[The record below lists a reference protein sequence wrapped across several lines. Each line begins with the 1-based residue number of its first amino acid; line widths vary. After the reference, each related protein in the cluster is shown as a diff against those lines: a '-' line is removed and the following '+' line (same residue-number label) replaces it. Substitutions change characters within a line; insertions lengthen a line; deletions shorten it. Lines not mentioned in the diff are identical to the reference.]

1 MRSSK
6 KPFRSSLF
14 PVNGFGAANFNSM
27 GLCVNGSEGKIG
39 FMFGLK
45 IGDMSGGMV
54 WVASGFVGVFGLA
67 SVLSMSIVSIFKGL
81 FVWAWADTFLFNKIL
96 KRFLT
101 GSDSSG
107 AV

>member
-1 MRSSK
+1 
-6 KPFRSSLF
+6 
-14 PVNGFGAANFNSM
+14 M
-27 GLCVNGSEGKIG
+27 GLCVGGSGGKIR

-54 WVASGFVGVFGLA
+54 WVASGFIGVFGLA
-67 SVLSMSIVSIFKGL
+67 SVLSMSIVSISKDLLVRSWGVSFL
-81 FVWAWADTFLFNKIL
+81 FFFFNKIL
-96 KRFLT
+96 KRFST